1 MAVIIVGSIRK
12 QDRAITA
19 FPCRALDMTKVVCL
33 PCAFSDV
40 QAILS
45 WLPQVKEQFHSGL

>member
-1 MAVIIVGSIRK
+1 MAVIIVDSIRK